1 MSEVKK
7 RMVHSPEFKA
17 KVAMEALRGLK
28 TLNEIGQAYGV
39 HPRLAGEW
47 KLALQEEAKTLFE
60 TKRGK
65 KKSNEAPELDRLYGE
80 IGRLKMSMDWLQK
93 KSGLSV
99 LQ

>member
-1 MSEVKK
+1 MSETKK

-28 TLNEIGQAYGV
+28 TLNEIGQAYSV
-39 HPRLAGEW
+39 HPRLVGDW
-47 KLALQEEAKTLFE
+47 KLALQEEAKKFFE
-60 TKRGK
+60 VKRGK
-65 KKSNEAPELDRLYGE
+65 KKGNESAELDRLYGE